1 MSRTGPRRHEPTP
14 TLTYANTYTNTEE
27 PKP

>member
-1 MSRTGPRRHEPTP
+1 MSRTGPRRHEPT
-14 TLTYANTYTNTEE
+14 LTYANTYTYTNTEE